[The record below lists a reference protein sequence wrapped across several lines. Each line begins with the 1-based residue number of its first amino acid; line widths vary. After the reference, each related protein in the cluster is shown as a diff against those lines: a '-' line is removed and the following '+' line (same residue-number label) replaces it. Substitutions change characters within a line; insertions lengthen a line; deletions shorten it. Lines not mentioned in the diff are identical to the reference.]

1 MLTYLNLIDTEEGK
15 NKFEQ
20 IYLKYRY
27 TLLYVAKSIVKDH
40 QLAEDIV
47 HETFLK
53 IIEKIDD
60 IDDISCSKTKS
71 FFVTIVRNKSKDV
84 LRKIKREENIPLED
98 IEYSLEDDT
107 PIPVDEIIS
116 QDGYRKLV
124 EYIGQLDEKYR
135 AVLELKY
142 IQGYSDKEIAD
153 ILDITPKNVNVRTF
167 RARKMIIKM
176 IEGSVEYDKYSS

>member
-1 MLTYLNLIDTEEGK
+1 MLIYLSLIDTEEGK
-15 NKFEQ
+15 NKFER

-27 TLLYVAKSIVKDH
+27 TFLHVAKSIVRDH

-53 IIEKIDD
+53 IIERLDD

-71 FFVTIVRNKSKDV
+71 FFVTIVKHKSIDT
-84 LRKIKREENIPLED
+84 LRKIKKEENIPLEE
-98 IEYSLEDDT
+98 IEYFLKDDT
-107 PIPVDEIIS
+107 PIPIDEIIS

-142 IQGYSDKEIAD
+142 IQGYSDKDIAD
-153 ILDITPKNVNVRTF
+153 MLDITPKNVNVRTF
-167 RARKMIIKM
+167 RARKMLIKM
-176 IEGSVEYDKYSS
+176 IEGSVEYDKP

>member
-1 MLTYLNLIDTEEGK
+1 MLIYLNLIDTEEGK

-53 IIEKIDD
+53 IIEKLDNVDD
-60 IDDISCSKTKS
+60 IFCSKTKS
-71 FFVTIVRNKSKDV
+71 FFVTIVKHKSIDA
-84 LRKIKREENIPLED
+84 LRKIKREETIPLGG
-98 IEYSLEDDT
+98 IEYSLRDDT
-107 PIPVDEIIS
+107 PIPLDEIIS
-116 QDGYRKLV
+116 RDGYRRLL
-124 EYIGQLDEKYR
+124 EYIGHLDEKYR

-142 IQGYSDKEIAD
+142 IHEYSDKEIAN

-167 RARKMIIKM
+167 RARKMLIKM
-176 IEGSVEYDKYSS
+176 IEESIEYDKS